1 MTYSLH
7 TQVHM
12 PSRPLGSLLSNQPST
27 HPSQSVRFPS
37 LFFQP
42 RPGPDLWLGLTH
54 HPAGRV
60 LRALSHKHTFTS
72 VVPLIADGPTGKKCS
87 YGSRVLESCWSS
99 LPFNLHIRSI
109 TTPSRAYF
117 LNGFEPC
124 LFLSVLSPTT
134 SVLASLSFILTMT
147 LLPSVPH
154 HLLPSPPQPSHSA
167 IKEVTEYR
175 GEESGLE
182 NQKSSSCSS
191 CWSDLGQVCTPLWN

>member
-1 MTYSLH
+1 MHYLTN
-7 TQVHM
+7 T
-12 PSRPLGSLLSNQPST
+12 PLLP
-27 HPSQSVRFPS
+27 
-37 LFFQP
+37 
-42 RPGPDLWLGLTH
+42 
-54 HPAGRV
+54 
-60 LRALSHKHTFTS
+60 
-72 VVPLIADGPTGKKCS
+72 VVPLTADCPTRKKCS
-87 YGSRVLESCWSS
+87 YGSRALESCWSS

-147 LLPSVPH
+147 LPLSLPH
-154 HLLPSPPQPSHSA
+154 HSLPSPPQASHSA
-167 IKEVTEYR
+167 IKEVTECR

-191 CWSDLGQVCTPLWN
+191 CWSDLGQVCTSLWN